1 MAARPGGGMDGIF
14 SSWARILGGYS
25 PSLSIEITRECP
37 LRCPGCYAYGDD
49 HLGGVTTLRALRDL
63 KGQALIDG
71 VHALVDRHKPLHVS
85 IVGGEP
91 LVRYRELNE
100 LLPQLSARGLHVQ
113 VVTSAVRPIPAEWAA
128 IPRLSVVVSIDGLPA
143 EHDVR
148 RAPATYDRILKHIAG
163 QQVAVHCT
171 VTRQLAQRSGYLEEF
186 ARFWQDQPHC
196 RRIWFSLYTPQIGE
210 ESAEKL
216 RPEDR
221 REVVATLMALRERYK
236 KIEMP
241 RGMIEVYA
249 RSAGVARRM
258 HLRAGDHVGVG
269 RPRDARS
276 RRASSADG
284 RTARTAG
291 ASPRQVWAPSA
302 ATSWPAGCAS
312 TTCSAPRLP
321 SARPSAT
328 SAIAWCVLPARSH
341 PRLPPCTSEQRLL
354 PMRRRVLLLVC
365 LLSLPASLWAAIA
378 ITLPNAP
385 DSVKFAVFGDSGS
398 GAGRQYQLGAQLA
411 AAHKLYP
418 FSFVLMLGDNIYGRE
433 TAKDFFKKFEL
444 PYKAASRRRRAL
456 LRGARQPRRARHP
469 DQLQA
474 VQHGRQAVLQLPQGR
489 RGVLRDRQHLH
500 VDRAGAVGREGV
512 VRVHGRRGRSPTC
525 ITRPTRPASATGPRS
540 ALRAFI
546 EPLFIKYGVSVVLAG
561 HEHFYERLKPQNG
574 IAYFT
579 SGAAG
584 KLRAGNIRR
593 GPYFEAGFDTDLS
606 FMLFEQIGDD
616 LHFQVIS
623 RLAATV
629 DKGVVKRRV
638 LP

>member
-1 MAARPGGGMDGIF
+1 MDGIF
-14 SSWARILGGYS
+14 SSWARILGGYT

-49 HLGGVTTLRALRDL
+49 HLGGVTTLRGLRDF

-113 VVTSAVRPIPAEWAA
+113 VVTSAVRPIPREWAS

-148 RAPATYDRILKHIAG
+148 RAPATYDRILKHIEG
-163 QQVAVHCT
+163 QQIVVHCT
-171 VTRQLAQRSGYLEEF
+171 VTRQLVQRSGYLEEF
-186 ARFWQDQPHC
+186 AQFWQSQPNC
-196 RRIWFSLYTPQIGE
+196 RKIWFSLYTPQIGE

-216 RPEDR
+216 RPDDR
-221 REVVATLMALRERYK
+221 RDVVATLLALRERYK

-241 RGMIEVYA
+241 QGHDRGLRGA
-249 RSAGVARRM
+249 AGVARGV
-258 HLRAGDHVGVG
+258 HLRARDAIGVG
-269 RPRDARS
+269 RPRDARHAVPV
-276 RRASSADG
+276 RRTPGLRQLRVHRLGGPG
-284 RTARTAG
+284 RPRTL
-291 ASPRQVWAPSA
+291 
-302 ATSWPAGCAS
+302 PAGRPAARRSRVQRLACRGLGR
-312 TTCSAPRLP
+312 PRRPPAAGTSSPILRA
-321 SARPSAT
+321 ARPSDT
-328 SAIAWCVLPARSH
+328 RPL
-341 PRLPPCTSEQRLL
+341 T
-354 PMRRRVLLLVC
+354 MRRRVLLLVC

-385 DSVKFAVFGDSGS
+385 DSLKFAVIGDSGS
-398 GAGRQYQLGAQLA
+398 GAGRQYQLAAQFA
-411 AAHKLYP
+411 AAHKLFP

-444 PYKAASRRRRAL
+444 PYKAVLDAGVPFYAAL
-456 LRGARQPRRARHP
+456 GNHDEPVIQINYKPFNMDGKRYYSFRKGDVECFAIDSTYMSTEQVRWVEKALSESNAPWKIAYMHHPTYSSGKRH
-469 DQLQA
+469 
-474 VQHGRQAVLQLPQGR
+474 GSE
-489 RGVLRDRQHLH
+489 
-500 VDRAGAVGREGV
+500 VG
-512 VRVHGRRGRSPTC
+512 
-525 ITRPTRPASATGPRS
+525 
-540 ALRAFI
+540 LRAFI

-593 GPYFEAGFDTDLS
+593 GIYFDAGFDTDLS

-623 RLAATV
+623 RLA
-629 DKGVVKRRV
+629 DDRGQRRRQAAR
-638 LP
+638 PS